1 MTGPAPQKDKLSFL
15 DFLASSVKAR
25 ILPTLW
31 ESWGR
36 SGLGMSILHYDAVR
50 ENGAIVSVF
59 ASGFVKYQ
67 EVLSQVFAIILLF
80 FKSVERKH
88 LNYIR

>member
-1 MTGPAPQKDKLSFL
+1 
-15 DFLASSVKAR
+15 
-25 ILPTLW
+25 
-31 ESWGR
+31 
-36 SGLGMSILHYDAVR
+36 MSILHYDAVR